1 MIYKS
6 LPSCIRI
13 FPVGRDQFCKVTSPE
28 NTTRDVFRSRKF
40 TLFYQEEF
48 QIIPGQGQRG
58 GQTRHSCSYNDTI
71 EFVIHIK
78 LFKCL
83 LSIEVRTCRPSP
95 PGSFHPADCTA
106 VIRYRHEAL
115 F

>member
-71 EFVIHIK
+71 EFVIHRSEERRVGK
-78 LFKCL
+78 
-83 LSIEVRTCRPSP
+83 ECRSLWPQSQQK
-95 PGSFHPADCTA
+95 T
-106 VIRYRHEAL
+106 RL
-115 F
+115 